1 MSYIFEKTK
10 LWRCTLATQEGP
22 EGAASDRER
31 LRSEYMGLRRRVE
44 LLAAEIHRNLP
55 DYTVHDIT
63 HLDALW
69 EMADII
75 AGEGFPLTPTEAFV
89 LGGAILL
96 HDLGMGLASYP
107 QGLADLRKD
116 ARWGDTVTGL
126 YLSRFNRLPSAEEI
140 SDPPEDIKGDAVGL
154 MLRILHA
161 PRAEHLASDCWRA
174 GSDEPPQYL
183 IQDAEIRLA
192 FGPTIGR
199 IAHSHWW
206 PVERLE
212 SEFRIPLG
220 APHWGPVDWTVDLLK
235 IACLLRVADAAHI
248 DARRA
253 PTFLRAV
260 RKPGSYSDEHWKFQ
274 ERLQKPRLVDDA
286 LVYTSGTAFQLQ
298 DAQSW
303 WLCLDT
309 LTMIDRELG
318 QVDALLADRG
328 ARRFAAR
335 RVAGV
340 ESPERLRLY
349 IQTEGWMPVNTLVQ
363 VNDVPRLV
371 KMFGGE
377 ELYGNDPTAP
387 VRELI
392 QNAADAVRARRFVEG
407 RAHDWGEI
415 YIRAG
420 TDERGDWIEVE
431 DTGVGMSSEVL
442 TKYLLDFGTSY
453 WGSSLMLD
461 EFPGLLAKGIKPTG
475 KYGIGFFSVF
485 MLGEAV
491 RVRTRRPDVA
501 PSETLVLEFNTGLSS
516 RPLLRRASQEERIR
530 DGGTCVRVWLRTP
543 AKDGLLAR
551 HGRLPPSTMKR
562 LCQKLC
568 PSLDVNVNVQDGSEA
583 KPVITSSDWIE
594 GDGLELLVRAYDEDT
609 PSFDRYDVKEFKKF
623 LSRAAQN
630 LRLIVDEKGEKIG
643 RACVALPQ
651 FGFAGSIRSP
661 KISGAVTVGG
671 LLSCRL
677 AGIAGILAGTSVHVS
692 RNAAV
697 PLVAKETLA
706 EWATEQADLIP
717 QLYEQADAQAACGE
731 IIRLCGGSTKNLPV
745 AIYQDAWVSYVD
757 LAQNKNLPDEIL
769 LLDPFYLR
777 LEKPSE
783 RLVLEPNVMMVEH
796 SHRSAILQLNGSY
809 DYIEWPDFDVSW
821 GNQFRIFQP
830 SLGGAVLE
838 ALAKAW
844 GVPVEA
850 VLRISDLIHGKQP
863 VRKVG
868 RVDDEEVMRG
878 VMVIRRPD

>member
-10 LWRCTLATQEGP
+10 LWSNTLALQDSPDGV
-22 EGAASDRER
+22 AADRER
-31 LRSEYMGLRRRVE
+31 LRSEFMGFRRRVE
-44 LLAAEIHRNLP
+44 LLASEIHRNLP
-55 DYTVHDIT
+55 EYTVHDIT

-75 AGEGFPLTPTEAFV
+75 AGEGFTLTPTEAFV

-116 ARWGDTVTGL
+116 ARWADTVTGL
-126 YLSRFNRLPSAEEI
+126 YLSRFNRLPSEAEI
-140 SDPPEDIKGDAVGL
+140 ADPPEDIKGDAVGL

-161 PRAEHLASDCWRA
+161 QRAEQLATDCWKA
-174 GSDEPPQYL
+174 KPSDPPQYL
-183 IQDAEIRLA
+183 IEDVEIRLA
-192 FGPTIGR
+192 FGRTIGR

-206 PVERLE
+206 PIERLE

-220 APHWGPVDWTVDLLK
+220 APHWAPVDWTVDTLK
-235 IACLLRVADAAHI
+235 IACLLRIADAGHI

-260 RKPGSYSDEHWKFQ
+260 RRPGSYSDEHWKFQ
-274 ERLQKPRLVDDA
+274 ERLQKPRLADDA

-309 LTMIDRELG
+309 LTMVDRELG

-340 ESPERLRLY
+340 ESPERLRSY
-349 IQTEGWMPVNTLVQ
+349 IQTDGWMPVNTLVQ
-363 VNDVPRLV
+363 VSDVPRLV

-392 QNAADAVRARRFVEG
+392 QNAADAVRARRFMED
-407 RAHDWGEI
+407 RTQDWGEI
-415 YIRAG
+415 YVRTG
-420 TDERGDWIEVE
+420 TDERGDWLEVE

-442 TKYLLDFGTSY
+442 TRYLLDFGTSY

-491 RVRTRRPDVA
+491 RVRTRRLDVA
-501 PSETLVLEFNTGLSS
+501 PGETLVMEFNTGLSS

-530 DGGTCVRVWLRTP
+530 DGGTCIRVWLRTP

-551 HGRLPPSTMKR
+551 HGRLPPSTMER
-562 LCQKLC
+562 LCHKLC
-568 PSLDVNVNVQDGSEA
+568 PSLDVNVTVQDGGEA
-583 KPVITSSDWIE
+583 KRAVTSCDWID
-594 GDGLELLVRAYDEDT
+594 GDGFQLLVRAYDEHT
-609 PSFDRYDVKEFKKF
+609 PRFDSYDVESFIKF
-623 LSRAAQN
+623 IARAAQN
-630 LRLIVDEKGEKIG
+630 LRLLVDEKGEKIG

-651 FGFAGSIRSP
+651 FGFAGPSRAP

-677 AGIAGILAGTSVHVS
+677 AGIAGVLAGTSVHVS
-692 RNAAV
+692 RNVAE
-697 PLVAKETLA
+697 PLVSKETLA
-706 EWATEQADLIP
+706 AWATEQADLVP
-717 QLYEQADAQAACGE
+717 QLYDQADAQATCGE
-731 IIRLCGGSTKNLPV
+731 IIRLCGGSTNNLPI
-745 AIYQDAWVSYVD
+745 AIYQGAWVSYAD

-769 LLDPFYLR
+769 LLDPMNLR
-777 LEKPSE
+777 LEKPVE
-783 RLVLEPNVMMVEH
+783 RLVLESNVVLVDH
-796 SHRSAILQLNGSY
+796 SHRSSILQPGSY
-809 DYIEWPDFDVSW
+809 DYIEWPNFEVSW
-821 GNQFRIFQP
+821 GSKFGIFQP

-838 ALAKAW
+838 ALAEAW
-844 GVPVEA
+844 GVLVEE
-850 VLRISDLIHGKQP
+850 VLAISDLIHGKQP
-863 VRKVG
+863 VVKVG

-878 VMVIRRPD
+878 VMVVRKPR